1 MSMRTLI
8 VLEAGLVEG
17 QFLRNRGDIQQH
29 LSMLRF
35 IQSQTASKLDEELS
49 REVHSYDRKEMQI
62 LLLKQAKLVE
72 DLKTEL
78 ECAFMAMEDGEMRS
92 ITVREKRMRYAS
104 KVISFLQ
111 AREAGVC
118 NYGQKLI
125 ERAESFAKKFVIETL
140 DWRSTPE
147 HDVEWNHQ
155 LWKLEN
161 EFASI
166 IGTAPTPEE
175 SDNPRIVN
183 INEVSNGIAEEL
195 LVPNGVIW
203 APGQTRSST
212 KKTGQSIPD
221 RTLWKVSL
229 GLLKLLKLIQLIHV
243 SALRGYLFNSARSTH
258 ASSIEGARV
267 VAHSLAVLDKIILAD
282 GEDSNIYISSVFGVL
297 ATILHSPLYISHFE
311 FKNKRGVIAE
321 DPTVYKKEL
330 LVALLNTEAKGLRIL
345 KYLV

>member
-111 AREAGVC
+111 AREARVC

-203 APGQTRSST
+203 APGQTREFD
-212 KKTGQSIPD
+212 KKNWPKHPRPDSVESLLRPTQAAQTSAAYTCVGPKRLPLQQCTIYTCVFNRGRQS
-221 RTLWKVSL
+221 
-229 GLLKLLKLIQLIHV
+229 G
-243 SALRGYLFNSARSTH
+243 SAFLSCSR
-258 ASSIEGARV
+258 
-267 VAHSLAVLDKIILAD
+267 
-282 GEDSNIYISSVFGVL
+282 
-297 ATILHSPLYISHFE
+297 
-311 FKNKRGVIAE
+311 
-321 DPTVYKKEL
+321 
-330 LVALLNTEAKGLRIL
+330 
-345 KYLV
+345 